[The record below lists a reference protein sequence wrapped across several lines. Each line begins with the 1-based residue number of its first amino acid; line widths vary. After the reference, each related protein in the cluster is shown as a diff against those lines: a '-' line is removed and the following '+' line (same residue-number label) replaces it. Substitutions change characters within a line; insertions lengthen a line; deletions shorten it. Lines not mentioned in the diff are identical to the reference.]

1 MQSIKIRNFINSPPK
16 PETHAIK
23 KNKSKTKHQQMK
35 EETMRSR
42 CPDNIIILLVTSA
55 YICKKILA

>member
-23 KNKSKTKHQQMK
+23 KKQKQNK
-35 EETMRSR
+35 
-42 CPDNIIILLVTSA
+42 TSPNEA
-55 YICKKILA
+55 RDHAFEMPWKYNNLIGYISLYL